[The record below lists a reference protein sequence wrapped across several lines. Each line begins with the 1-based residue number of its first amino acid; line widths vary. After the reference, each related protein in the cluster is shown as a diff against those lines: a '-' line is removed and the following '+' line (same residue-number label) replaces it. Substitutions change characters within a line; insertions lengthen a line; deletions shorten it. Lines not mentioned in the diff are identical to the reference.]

1 MSLPKFI
8 GLGEL
13 GSLAPKTLICMVQNV
28 ISTSLIVLLQ
38 RKASFN
44 EGTPIIFF
52 LYLAFEEASWFE
64 PCYIQH
70 ASRRVEDPGP
80 ISD

>member
-1 MSLPKFI
+1 MGRMSLPKFI

-13 GSLAPKTLICMVQNV
+13 GSLAPKTLICMAQNV
-28 ISTSLIVLLQ
+28 ISTSPIVLLQ

-52 LYLAFEEASWFE
+52 L
-64 PCYIQH
+64 
-70 ASRRVEDPGP
+70 
-80 ISD
+80 